1 MKSGLAGAPDHG
13 QSRLAIL
20 PQVATHDFYALCG
33 ELALFRIVPRV
44 PNIRLALESQAV
56 KGINDSVADHA
67 HSEHQH
73 QMLVSP

>member
-20 PQVATHDFYALCG
+20 RQAATHDFYASRG
-33 ELALFRIVPRV
+33 ELALFRSVPRV

-56 KGINDSVADHA
+56 KGIDDSVTDHA

-73 QMLVSP
+73 QMLVNP